1 MTSLTWLANR
11 DWDIIV
17 IGGGI
22 TGAGILREAARLG
35 LKALLVERND
45 FASGT
50 SSHSSKLIHGGLRY
64 FLQGNL
70 KMMRE
75 SLLARQHLLRD
86 GPPLVKPI
94 GYVHATYKGD
104 RITPFVFETGIR
116 TYAMLHGR
124 LKVHRRLDPLAIG
137 LYTPDLSQKD
147 LSAVFAFDESQ
158 TDDARLVLRVL
169 REATDRGAVA
179 LNYTPVVGLLRD
191 ERGHVN
197 GILAQDP
204 EGREPVS
211 LRARVVVNATGAW
224 ADSLRRYID
233 APARLRPM
241 RGSHLVIPGWRLRLG
256 QITSFFHPENGRP
269 IYCVPWKGVVLVGTT
284 DVDQEMLG
292 ENEEP
297 HASATEIQF
306 LLSGLQARFP
316 TLNIRWQDIQAV
328 FAGLR
333 PVADV
338 RTSDPSKASR
348 EHLILYE
355 SGLLT
360 VAGGKLTTFHTMA
373 LAAFEK
379 LRQHLP
385 QLPKSRVASST
396 LDPLPDL
403 PVDLPLDSN
412 LALDW
417 LSRYGETS
425 LDFLS
430 ASSPVERAP
439 FHNGHSA
446 SLADFRWAAR
456 QEAVRHLDD
465 LLLRRTRL
473 GVTAPR
479 GGSDFLPRLRPILQ
493 EELNWSDSQWD
504 EEVARYLVYWKQMY
518 GLPRE
523 IN

>member
-1 MTSLTWLANR
+1 MTPLTSLAR
-11 DWDIIV
+11 RGWDMIV

-35 LKALLVERND
+35 LKALLVERRD
-45 FASGT
+45 FAAGT

-64 FLQGNL
+64 FVQGQIR
-70 KMMRE
+70 MMWE
-75 SLLARQHLLRD
+75 SVQARQHLLRD
-86 GPPLVKPI
+86 GPPLVSSI
-94 GYVHATYKGD
+94 GYVHTIYQGD
-104 RITPFVFETGIR
+104 RITPFIFETGIR
-116 TYAMLHGR
+116 AYALLHGH
-124 LKVHRRLDPLAIG
+124 LKVHRRMDPSAIG
-137 LYTPDLSQKD
+137 LYVPGFSQKG
-147 LSAVFAFDESQ
+147 LRAIFTFDESQ

-179 LNYTPVVGLLRD
+179 LNYTSASGLLRD

-204 EGREPVS
+204 EDPEPVS
-211 LRARVVVNATGAW
+211 LQARVVVNATGAW
-224 ADSLRRYID
+224 ADSLRRQID
-233 APARLRPM
+233 APAHIRPM

-269 IYCVPWKGVVLVGTT
+269 VYCVPWKGVVLVGTT

-292 ENEEP
+292 EGQEP
-297 HASATEIQF
+297 HPSAEEIHF
-306 LLSGLQARFP
+306 LLRGLQARFP
-316 TLNIRWQDIQAV
+316 TLDLSWRDIQAV

-338 RTSDPSKASR
+338 RTSDPTKASR
-348 EHLILYE
+348 EHMILYE

-379 LRQHLP
+379 LREHLP
-385 QLPKSRVASST
+385 QLPKSRVDSSA

-403 PVDLPLDSN
+403 PRDLPLDSH

-417 LSRYGETS
+417 LSRYGENS
-425 LDFLS
+425 LDFLCA
-430 ASSPVERAP
+430 ASPLERA
-439 FHNGHSA
+439 HLHHEHSA
-446 SLADFRWAAR
+446 SLADFRWVAR

-473 GVTAPR
+473 GLTAPS
-479 GGSDFLPRLRPILQ
+479 GGAAFLPRLRPILQ
-493 EELNWSDSQWD
+493 EELNWTDSQWD
-504 EEVARYLVYWKQMY
+504 GEVARYLAYWAQTY
-518 GLPRE
+518 GVPVLT
-523 IN
+523 

>member
-1 MTSLTWLANR
+1 MTSLASLANR

-64 FLQGNL
+64 FVQGQI

-75 SLLARQHLLRD
+75 SVQARQQLLHD
-86 GPPLVKPI
+86 GPPLVNPI
-94 GYVHATYKGD
+94 GYVHAIYKGD
-104 RITPFVFETGIR
+104 RITPFIFETGIR
-116 TYAMLHGR
+116 TYAIFHGH
-124 LKVHRRLDPLAIG
+124 LKVHQRIQPTAIG
-137 LYTPDLSQKD
+137 LYAPGLSPND
-147 LSAVFAFDESQ
+147 LSAVFVFDESQ

-169 REATDRGAVA
+169 REATTRGAVA
-179 LNYTPVVGLLRD
+179 VNYTSAVGLLRD
-191 ERGHVN
+191 GHGNVN
-197 GILAQDP
+197 GILAQDS
-204 EGREPVS
+204 EGTEPLG
-211 LRARVVVNATGAW
+211 LRARVVINATGAW
-224 ADSLRRYID
+224 ADSLRRYIE

-256 QITSFFHPENGRP
+256 QIISFFHPENGRP

-292 ENEEP
+292 DHDEP
-297 HASATEIQF
+297 HPSAEEIHF

-316 TLNIRWQDIQAV
+316 TLNLTLQDVQAV
-328 FAGLR
+328 YAGIR

-338 RTSDPSKASR
+338 RTSDPTKASR
-348 EHLILYE
+348 EHVILFE

-373 LAAFEK
+373 LEVMEK
-379 LRQHLP
+379 LREHLP
-385 QLPKSRVASST
+385 GFPKRSGGSSALDSLPG
-396 LDPLPDL
+396 LPADL
-403 PVDLPLDSN
+403 PFDPN

-417 LSRYGETS
+417 LSRYGDSS

-430 ASSPVERAP
+430 ASTPIERIP
-439 FHNGHSA
+439 LHTVHSA
-446 SLADFRWAAR
+446 SLADLRWAAR
-456 QEAVRHLDD
+456 QESVLHLDD

-473 GVTAPR
+473 GLTAPR
-479 GGSDFLPRLRPILQ
+479 GGADLLPRIRPAIQ
-493 EELNWSDSQWD
+493 EELSWTDNQWD
-504 EEVARYLVYWKQMY
+504 EESNRYQTYWNKTY
-518 GLPRE
+518 GVPDK
-523 IN
+523 IT